1 MRTVLTS
8 CLDDVEA
15 RCRIGSDMMTDLI
28 LAISHHLAV
37 FTLVATF
44 AAEFALLRTGIEGKR
59 LGQLGALDAAYGAT
73 AGLVIIVGI
82 IRVIFGAAG
91 WEYYVGNWVFW
102 AKMIAF
108 LGVGLAS
115 IPPTLAIARWRKV
128 AKADAAFAPAAHEV
142 SAARRFLY
150 LQAGLLVFIPS
161 FAAAMARGYG
171 A

>member
-1 MRTVLTS
+1 
-8 CLDDVEA
+8 
-15 RCRIGSDMMTDLI
+15 MTDLI
-28 LAISHHLAV
+28 LAIPHHLAV
-37 FTLVATF
+37 FTLVAIF
-44 AAEFALLRTGIEGKR
+44 AAEFALLRPGIEGKR
-59 LGQLGALDAAYGAT
+59 LGQLGALDGAYGGV

-82 IRVIFGAAG
+82 IRVIFGSAG

-115 IPPTLAIARWRKV
+115 IPPTIAIARWRKT
-128 AKADAAFAPAAHEV
+128 AKADAGFTPAAPEV

>member
-1 MRTVLTS
+1 
-8 CLDDVEA
+8 
-15 RCRIGSDMMTDLI
+15 MTDLI
-28 LAISHHLAV
+28 LAIAHHLVV
-37 FTLVATF
+37 FTLVAIF
-44 AAEFALLRTGIEGKR
+44 AAEFALLRPGLEGRR
-59 LGQLGALDAAYGAT
+59 LSQLGAVDAAYGAT
-73 AGLVIIVGI
+73 AGIVVVVGI

-102 AKMIAF
+102 AKMLAF

-115 IPPTLAIARWRKV
+115 IPPTIAIARWRKTV
-128 AKADAAFAPAAHEV
+128 KADAGFVPVASEIHG
-142 SAARRFLY
+142 ARRFLF